1 MQVNKE
7 LFEEICNSA
16 GDEKIIQAK
25 RYINEGRVN
34 IIKSDYQSPNNFS
47 LTSRV
52 SGHYDEYE
60 VNIEV
65 KNGELEVAYCECQ
78 DYQNN
83 YCACKHI
90 VATLM
95 KFEQTKFWDNEH
107 EEIPRQI
114 SRNKNNKFKYKTFNN
129 LINSFYNE
137 ELRELS
143 PDDTVKLPEKQ
154 KIKIEPK
161 IEYDKFSTRI
171 KTRV

>member
-7 LFEEICNSA
+7 LFEEICDSA
-16 GDEKIIQAK
+16 GEEKIKRAK
-25 RYINEGRVN
+25 RYIDEGRVN
-34 IIKSDYQSPNNFS
+34 IIKADYQNANNFN

-52 SGHYDEYE
+52 AGHYDEYE

-65 KNGELEVAYCECQ
+65 KKGELEVAYCECP
-78 DYQNN
+78 DYQNH

-95 KFEQTKFWDNEH
+95 KFEKTKFWDNEH
-107 EEIPRQI
+107 EELPKEI
-114 SRNKNNKFKYKTFNN
+114 SKNKNNKFKYKTFNN

-137 ELRELS
+137 ELKELS
-143 PDDTVKLPEKQ
+143 PDETVKLPEKQ

-161 IEYDKFSTRI
+161 IEYDKFSSRT
-171 KTRV
+171 KARV